1 MEFLIKAG
9 QLILSLSILVTLHE
23 LGHFVP
29 ARLFGTRVEKFFLFF
44 DWKFALWKRKIGD
57 TVFGIGWIP
66 LGGYVKISGMIDESM
81 DREQMAQAPQPWEF
95 RAKPA
100 WQRLII
106 MVGGVTV
113 NLLLGMLIYIA
124 VLFTWGRDYLPL
136 EGAIYGLHPS
146 SVMKEQGLADGDRIL
161 AVEGHAV
168 RSIEELGKAIL
179 IDEARTLTID
189 RQGRTT
195 DITLSTDVADRI
207 LDRNEKALFTPCV
220 PFFVD
225 SILPDGTAKDS
236 ELRKGDRLIA
246 VNGTP
251 TPWFAQFR
259 EAVGELKGRQATL
272 GVLRGSDTLQLPVQ
286 VSDQGLIGVGNR
298 SPEAYFTF
306 AKERYSLLESVPAGI
321 AYGWNTLGG
330 YVSSLKLLFSA
341 SGVKQMGG
349 FGSIGGLFSPTWDWQ
364 VFWNMTAFLSII
376 LAFMNI
382 LPIPALDGGHVVF
395 LLYEMVFRRTP
406 NQKVLEVA
414 QMVGMVLLLGLILFA
429 NGNDVVKWLTGRL

>member
-44 DWKFALWKRKIGD
+44 DWKFALWKRQVGD

-136 EGAIYGLHPS
+136 ENATYGLHPS
-146 SVMKEQGLADGDRIL
+146 SVIKEQGMADGDRII

-207 LDRNEKALFTPCV
+207 LDRNEKTLFTPCV

-246 VNGTP
+246 VNGAS

-259 EAVGELKGRQATL
+259 EAVGELKGQQATI
-272 GVLRGSDTLQLPVQ
+272 GVLRGSDTLQLPVL

-298 SPEAYFTF
+298 PPEAYFTF
-306 AKERYSLLESVPAGI
+306 AKERYGLLESIPAGI

-349 FGSIGGLFSPTWDWQ
+349 FGSIGGLFSPAWDWQ

>member
-44 DWKFALWKRKIGD
+44 DWKFALWKRQVGD

-136 EGAIYGLHPS
+136 ENATYGLHPS
-146 SVMKEQGLADGDRIL
+146 SVIKEQGMADGDRII

-207 LDRNEKALFTPCV
+207 LDRSEKTLFTPCV

-246 VNGTP
+246 VNGAS

-259 EAVGELKGRQATL
+259 EAVGELKGQQATI
-272 GVLRGSDTLQLPVQ
+272 GVLRGSDTLQLPVL

-298 SPEAYFTF
+298 PPEAYFTF
-306 AKERYSLLESVPAGI
+306 AKERYGLLESIPAGI

-349 FGSIGGLFSPTWDWQ
+349 FGSIGGLFSPAWDWQ

>member
-81 DREQMAQAPQPWEF
+81 DREQLAQAPQPWEF

-136 EGAIYGLHPS
+136 EGATYGLHPS
-146 SVMKEQGLADGDRIL
+146 SVMKEQGLADGDRII

-207 LDRNEKALFTPCV
+207 LDRNEKTLFTPCV

-225 SILPDGTAKDS
+225 TILPDGTAKDS

-259 EAVGELKGRQATL
+259 EAVGELKGQQATL

-298 SPEAYFTF
+298 PPEAYFTF
-306 AKERYSLLESVPAGI
+306 AKERYSLLESIPAGI

>member
-29 ARLFGTRVEKFFLFF
+29 ARLFGTRVERFFLFF
-44 DWKFALWKRKIGD
+44 DWRFALWKRKIGD

-81 DREQMAQAPQPWEF
+81 DRDQMAQPPQPWEF
-95 RAKPA
+95 RSKPA

-136 EGAIYGLHPS
+136 ENATYGLHPS
-146 SVMKEQGLADGDRIL
+146 NVLKEQGLADGDRIV

-179 IDEARTLTID
+179 IEGARHLTID
-189 RQGRTT
+189 RQGRTM
-195 DITLSTDVADRI
+195 DVTLGDDVADRI
-207 LDRNEKALFTPCV
+207 LERNEKTLFTPCV
-220 PFFVD
+220 PFYVD
-225 SILPDGTAKDS
+225 TLLPEGTAMAS
-236 ELRKGDRLIA
+236 GLRKGDRLIA
-246 VNGTP
+246 VNGQP

-259 EAVGELKGRQATL
+259 EAVGALQGRQVTL
-272 GVLRGSDTLQLPVQ
+272 GVLRGTDTLQLPVQ
-286 VSDQGLIGVGNR
+286 VNDQGLIGVGNR
-298 SPEAYFTF
+298 GPEAYFTF
-306 AKERYSLLESVPAGI
+306 AKERYDLLSSIPAGI
-321 AYGWNTLGG
+321 AYGMETLGG
-330 YVSSLKLLFSA
+330 YVASLKLLFSA

-349 FGSIGGLFSPTWDWQ
+349 FGSIGSLFSPSWDWQ
-364 VFWNMTAFLSII
+364 VFWNMTAFLSIV

-395 LLYEMVFRRTP
+395 LLYEMVFRRAP
-406 NQKVLEVA
+406 DQRVLEVA
-414 QMVGMVLLLGLILFA
+414 QTVGMVLLLGLILFA
-429 NGNDVVKWLTGRL
+429 NGNDVVKWVTGHL

>member
-44 DWKFALWKRKIGD
+44 DWKFALWKRQVGD

-136 EGAIYGLHPS
+136 ENATYGLHPS
-146 SVMKEQGLADGDRIL
+146 SVIKEQGMADGDRII

-207 LDRNEKALFTPCV
+207 LDRNEKTLFTPCV

-246 VNGTP
+246 VNGAS

-259 EAVGELKGRQATL
+259 EAVGELKGQQATI
-272 GVLRGSDTLQLPVQ
+272 GVLRGSDTLQLPVL

-298 SPEAYFTF
+298 PPEAYFTF
-306 AKERYSLLESVPAGI
+306 AKERYGLLESIPAGI

-349 FGSIGGLFSPTWDWQ
+349 FGSIGGLFSPAWDWQ

-395 LLYEMVFRRTP
+395 LLYEMVTGRAP
-406 NQKVLEVA
+406 NQRVLEVA

-429 NGNDVVKWLTGRL
+429 NGNDLFKAITGR